1 MMLERHHNL
10 SMNQQTLKRRLKDFG
25 LTRREMVDEELKER
39 VKEIILQ
46 EICTSPDSLNG
57 YRTMWHTLCLRH
69 KINVP

>member
-1 MMLERHHNL
+1 
-10 SMNQQTLKRRLKDFG
+10 
-25 LTRREMVDEELKER
+25 MVDEELEEC

-46 EICTSPDSLNG
+46 EICISPDSLNG

>member
-57 YRTMWHTLCLRH
+57 YRTMWHTLFLRH

>member
-1 MMLERHHNL
+1 
-10 SMNQQTLKRRLKDFG
+10 
-25 LTRREMVDEELKER
+25 MVDEEC